1 MLRDRRDFVKL
12 ADPRLKGQFPRS
24 SVRRAVEV
32 ALMCVQEESR
42 ARPGIREV
50 VQAIDYLSSHKH
62 EHESDGSRSYSPGS
76 DGLGTA
82 EREPQRNM
90 KIVESVKSS
99 EDVETEKLNKERERQ
114 RAVAEA
120 KMWGETWREKRQ
132 QFVENEFDLSSR

>member
-24 SVRRAVEV
+24 SVRKAVEV

-50 VQAIDYLSSHKH
+50 VQALDYLSSQKY
-62 EHESDGSRSYSPGS
+62 EHNVSRSNSPGS
-76 DGLGTA
+76 DGFRTA
-82 EREPQRNM
+82 ERDPQRNM
-90 KIVESVKSS
+90 KVVESVKGL

-132 QFVENEFDLSSR
+132 QFI

>member
-1 MLRDRRDFVKL
+1 MKARPLLRDRRDFVKL
-12 ADPRLKGQFPRS
+12 ADPCLKGHFPRS

-50 VQAIDYLSSHKH
+50 VQALDYLSSNKY
-62 EHESDGSRSYSPGS
+62 EHNGSRSNSPRS
-76 DGLGTA
+76 DGLRTA
-82 EREPQRNM
+82 EREPQT
-90 KIVESVKSS
+90 KLKVIKSLKSS

-120 KMWGETWREKRQ
+120 KMWGETWREKR
-132 QFVENEFDLSSR
+132 